1 MGSLLL
7 ILKQCLA
14 LKQARK
20 KYQFSL
26 SVRTDRYQYM
36 YHISK
41 VSLMLSN
48 DYYWY
53 QILDCRKMLRSD
65 EEINGLTNMWPGRGC
80 VGPSLYETGRRT
92 PVVIWREWATT
103 WSVDGDCFASLT
115 NYWRNHGFLALC
127 KVDFCFRWW
136 HLFSLQEQTQNCF
149 YVKQARVF
157 VLEGSSLPKW
167 VSVRDKTERKDL
179 ILLLDTNKFLN
190 NQWQFYWRE
199 HFIIKLLVHHSNWKL
214 LAQNNITQLHGILI
228 ERSLIQIY
236 GEILVNFTFIN

>member
-1 MGSLLL
+1 M
-7 ILKQCLA
+7 
-14 LKQARK
+14 ARSRLCWAIIVWDWEK
-20 KYQFSL
+20 NS
-26 SVRTDRYQYM
+26 
-36 YHISK
+36 
-41 VSLMLSN
+41 
-48 DYYWY
+48 
-53 QILDCRKMLRSD
+53 
-65 EEINGLTNMWPGRGC
+65 
-80 VGPSLYETGRRT
+80 
-92 PVVIWREWATT
+92 VVIWREWKRPLDLWMVIALLP
-103 WSVDGDCFASLT
+103 WQL

-179 ILLLDTNKFLN
+179 ILLLDTNIFLN
-190 NQWQFYWRE
+190 NHWQFYWRE

-236 GEILVNFTFIN
+236 GEI

>member
-1 MGSLLL
+1 MITIDTKYWTVEKCWEVMKKSMAWL
-7 ILKQCLA
+7 ICGQVEAVLGHHCMRLG
-14 LKQARK
+14 
-20 KYQFSL
+20 
-26 SVRTDRYQYM
+26 
-36 YHISK
+36 
-41 VSLMLSN
+41 
-48 DYYWY
+48 
-53 QILDCRKMLRSD
+53 
-65 EEINGLTNMWPGRGC
+65 EELCGNLEGM
-80 VGPSLYETGRRT
+80 E
-92 PVVIWREWATT
+92 ATT

-167 VSVRDKTERKDL
+167 VSVRDKTERKGL
-179 ILLLDTNKFLN
+179 ISLLDTNKFLN